1 LWRSPTSSLI
11 VLGYIY
17 HCCERDWQP
26 EVFTLVNCIWL
37 TAFNFAAMDFNSM
50 SPMSEFGTLVAMM
63 VIVWGLIILSMLVN
77 VIFNAVVLTSYE
89 GWAID
94 WLNQYELCEEER
106 QASAEVLALWWNQKQ
121 EVKLKGAKQ
130 DGGESEAAYLI
141 RLVRSYKKL
150 REVSYLI
157 NRNNPDANVDPMT
170 EIMIN
175 MKDDL
180 RGLAEKMLGQED
192 AKIADDEPDPVALPI
207 PEDTSQFIIPEMS
220 VVEQTAAMAAR
231 VAQMEEV
238 QSTVLRKI
246 EQLYEQQKGT
256 PPPQ

>member
-1 LWRSPTSSLI
+1 
-11 VLGYIY
+11 
-17 HCCERDWQP
+17 
-26 EVFTLVNCIWL
+26 
-37 TAFNFAAMDFNSM
+37 M
-50 SPMSEFGTLVAMM
+50 
-63 VIVWGLIILSMLVN
+63 
-77 VIFNAVVLTSYE
+77 
-89 GWAID
+89 
-94 WLNQYELCEEER
+94 
-106 QASAEVLALWWNQKQ
+106 
-121 EVKLKGAKQ
+121 
-130 DGGESEAAYLI
+130 
-141 RLVRSYKKL
+141 RSYKKL